1 MARQN
6 TEGGNAVRFHLAT
19 ILVLSFS
26 FCTSSALAQG
36 SAETEPV
43 NGYGTVLLDGLT
55 SQQKLIIDDEVYG
68 DPTQLGPLIL
78 KSGLHLVELG
88 QSGVPIRVVLKAGK
102 TIRLVD
108 HLSPHKTA
116 GSTTTDLPGMTSAI
130 LKPSQETGGLLL
142 SGSGAVALIVGFS
155 FGLSALSF
163 AADAEG
169 VDRRELPRDDY
180 DAIVRSAE
188 RHSNAANASFT
199 IGTLA
204 LAGGLYLLYTDGYFA
219 AGAD

>member
-1 MARQN
+1 M
-6 TEGGNAVRFHLAT
+6 RFHLAA
-19 ILVLSFS
+19 ILVLSFFS
-26 FCTSSALAQG
+26 CTSTVLAQTL
-36 SAETEPV
+36 SETEPS

-55 SQQKLIIDDEVYG
+55 SNQTLIINDEVYG
-68 DPTQLGPLIL
+68 DPTQLGPLVL

-88 QSGVPIRVVLKAGK
+88 QNGVPIRVVLKAGK
-102 TIRLVD
+102 TIRLID

-130 LKPSQETGGLLL
+130 LKPTRETGGLLL

-169 VDRRELPRDDY
+169 ADRRELPRDDY
-180 DAIVRSAE
+180 NAIVRSAE

-199 IGTLA
+199 IGTIA
-204 LAGGLYLLYTDGYFA
+204 LASGLYLLYADGYFA
-219 AGAD
+219 AGDD